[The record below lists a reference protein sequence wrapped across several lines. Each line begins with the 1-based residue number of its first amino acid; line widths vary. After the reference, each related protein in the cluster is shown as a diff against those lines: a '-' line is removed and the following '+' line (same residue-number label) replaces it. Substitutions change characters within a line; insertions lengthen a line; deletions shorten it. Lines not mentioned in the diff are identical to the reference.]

1 MQNLTSVKNTK
12 KRNGTFSQSILLKLT
27 KGAYIKSIHCIYL
40 MHWIV

>member
-1 MQNLTSVKNTK
+1 MQNLTSVKNT

-40 MHWIV
+40 MH